1 MIEILFSLCAAAYA
15 LAWVLWVAF
24 LRATDEKN
32 AALASGPLGSPKARA
47 ALLGVAMVTHA
58 LSIGLRWSSYGIGPL
73 DGIGPTLSTLALLIA
88 TALFVLR
95 RVGPRMDVLAVFA
108 LPIAFGMLLASRV
121 GHVGRADAGL
131 VFVLHVASNSIG
143 VTAATV
149 ACAVALAYL
158 VLERQVKARKL
169 GTIFRRLPSLEALDQ
184 LSFRCVLVAIPAL
197 TVGIVTGHVVAA
209 RSGHGVGLPWQQL
222 FAVATWVLFVALGVL
237 RYASAWRGRRAMI
250 GTISGGAALAATLFI
265 YLARR

>member
-1 MIEILFSLCAAAYA
+1 VIEVLFSLSAAAYA

-24 LRATDEKN
+24 LRGTDEKN
-32 AALASGPLGSPKARA
+32 TASFAAPNTRA
-47 ALLGVAMVTHA
+47 ALLSIALLSHA
-58 LSIGLRWSSYGIGPL
+58 ASIAIRWWQLQVGPL

-108 LPIAFGMLLASRV
+108 LPVAFGMLLTSRL
-121 GHVGRADAGL
+121 GHVGRGTAGL
-131 VFVLHVASNSIG
+131 VFVLHVASNSVG

-149 ACAVALAYL
+149 ACAVAVAYL

-169 GTIFRRLPSLEALDQ
+169 GTIFRRLPPLEALDQ
-184 LSFRCVLVAIPAL
+184 LSFRCVLLAIPAL
-197 TVGIVTGHVVAA
+197 TVGIVTGHIVAA
-209 RSGHGVGLPWQQL
+209 RSTQGVGLPWQQL
-222 FAVATWVLFVALGVL
+222 FAVGTWVVFVALGVL